1 MSNRRSPNLQIHE
14 GSGFPTGLVLV
25 ILAALLLLSIFTGDN
40 CGHAWIEH
48 VMPPH
53 GIPLPPCNR

>member
-1 MSNRRSPNLQIHE
+1 MSNRSQPATTSH
-14 GSGFPTGLVLV
+14 GFPTGLVV
-25 ILAALLLLSIFTGDN
+25 AIIAALLLLSIFTGDD